1 MGFDETKA
9 GILDRLSP
17 DGQKASLGREIL
29 ALYQQ
34 QQEIMRSVAILQAA
48 LGDFFGSSGGSQI
61 FFART
66 ATINPQNATT
76 RVHLLVEEDIETQQK
91 AYPMGFFLALA
102 GEEAWNGGMG
112 TRLYLADSGSD
123 LIYRFAEIDP
133 RVILPGSYL
142 GPDSDGVTLTAEYTR
157 GLGGRAGKGIDI
169 LADGP
174 FAEGSDLSVTVYG
187 YLS

>member
-1 MGFDETKA
+1 MPFDQTRA

-29 ALYQQ
+29 ALNLQ
-34 QQEIMRSVAILQAA
+34 QQELLARIETLEAA
-48 LGDFFGSSGGSQI
+48 LATHVNAASAEPR

-66 ATINPQNATT
+66 AAINPQNAAT
-76 RVHLLVEEDIETQQK
+76 RTALLTEDELAAGQK

-102 GEEAWNGGMG
+102 GETPWSGGTG
-112 TRLYLADSGSD
+112 RRLYLADSGTD

-133 RVILPGSYL
+133 CVVLAGSYL

-174 FAEGSDLSVTVYG
+174 FAEGSDITVTVYG
-187 YLS
+187 YLA